1 MYYETYV
8 LNKKLKRCVCL
19 KPFRSFAGC
28 PPASYQEMV
37 KLLDARDTAA
47 GKVLMMDQEIGRT
60 LYILAK
66 GSVSVWKRIGGE
78 KKQLAKLTAPDFFG
92 ERSMFEESPAS
103 ALVKSEEK
111 CLIYALERPQFDLVA
126 AQFPAILE
134 PIKNNMAEL
143 RLKRIGP
150 VTPKHEGES

>member
-1 MYYETYV
+1 M
-8 LNKKLKRCVCL
+8 KLKPEQEIEALRL
-19 KPFRSFAGC
+19 LTTLPLFAGC
-28 PPASYQEMV
+28 PNEAAGAMLKV
-37 KLLDARDTAA
+37 LDARDVIL

-60 LYILAK
+60 LYLLAK
-66 GSVSVWKRIGGE
+66 GSVTVWKRVGGE

-103 ALVKSEEK
+103 ALVKSDEK

-126 AQFPAILE
+126 AQFPGILE
-134 PIKNNMAEL
+134 PIKKNMAEL

-150 VTPKHEGES
+150 VTAPKPEGES